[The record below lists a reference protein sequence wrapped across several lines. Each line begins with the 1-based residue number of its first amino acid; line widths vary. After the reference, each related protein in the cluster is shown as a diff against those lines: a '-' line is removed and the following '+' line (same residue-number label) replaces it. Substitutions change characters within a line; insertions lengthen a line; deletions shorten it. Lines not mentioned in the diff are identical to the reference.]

1 MLCLRLLDMW
11 CWVAG
16 QVTWPRHVQH
26 QQRSR
31 GPQARQV
38 AYVVRQVG
46 PSILGVAVTVGWKAT
61 TEESSWSS
69 AVIYI
74 YIYPSIYI
82 YILHTYMHICTYAY
96 CVICVCM
103 YIYTHAQV
111 HVLSMY
117 NVCSVYI
124 YICIR
129 LNYII
134 YIDSEYLHYT
144 YNTIYT
150 IHSAQYT
157 VQNTRDAIRNVQCA
171 RQDITSNTYIRMILQ
186 WYWAIV
192 HRYWDD
198 TPMAGSMHSW
208 VL

>member
-61 TEESSWSS
+61 TTRRVHE
-69 AVIYI
+69 AVQWYI

-82 YILHTYMHICTYAY
+82 YYIHICIYVHMHIVSYVY
-96 CVICVCM
+96 VCIYIHMHKYMFYQCIM
-103 YIYTHAQV
+103 YVQ
-111 HVLSMY
+111 
-117 NVCSVYI
+117 YI

>member
-1 MLCLRLLDMW
+1 MSCLRLLDMW

-46 PSILGVAVTVGWKAT
+46 PSILGAAVTVGWKAT
-61 TEESSWSS
+61 TARRVHE
-69 AVIYI
+69 AVQWYIYIYITYIYAYMYICILCHMCIYI
-74 YIYPSIYI
+74 YIYIDMHKYMFYQCIMYVQYI
-82 YILHTYMHICTYAY
+82 YI
-96 CVICVCM
+96 
-103 YIYTHAQV
+103 
-111 HVLSMY
+111 
-117 NVCSVYI
+117 YI

-150 IHSAQYT
+150 IHSAQYRIHKM
-157 VQNTRDAIRNVQCA
+157 QYAICNVQDKTSHQIRTFGWYCN
-171 RQDITSNTYIRMILQ
+171 DIGL
-186 WYWAIV
+186 
-192 HRYWDD
+192 
-198 TPMAGSMHSW
+198 
-208 VL
+208 

>member
-1 MLCLRLLDMW
+1 MSCLRLLDMW

-46 PSILGVAVTVGWKAT
+46 PSILGAAVTVGWKAT
-61 TEESSWSS
+61 TARRVHE
-69 AVIYI
+69 AVQWY
-74 YIYPSIYI
+74 IYI

-96 CVICVCM
+96 CVICV
-103 YIYTHAQV
+103 YIYRHAQV

-157 VQNTRDAIRNVQCA
+157 VQNTQNAIRNMQCA
-171 RQDITSNTYIRMILQ
+171 RQDITSNTYFRMILQ